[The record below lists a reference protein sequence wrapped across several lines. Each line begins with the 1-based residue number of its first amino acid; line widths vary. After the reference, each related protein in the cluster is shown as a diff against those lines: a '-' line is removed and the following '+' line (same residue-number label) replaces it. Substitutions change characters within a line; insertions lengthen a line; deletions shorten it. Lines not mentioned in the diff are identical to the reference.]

1 MPKVKSEP
9 VEAAESGAQSVAK
22 PTADEMT
29 DSVAAAA
36 DVAEPAAEV
45 AEPKVV
51 AEPAAEPEVAE
62 PAAATEVAEPA
73 AEPEVAEPA
82 AATEVAEPA
91 AATEDAQPSA
101 AAEPAEDSAPVL
113 EAEEVEEAPETPAV
127 EDSAVEDSAVED
139 SAVEDSAVEDSAV
152 ERVAAVPAPRRR
164 VSRRTLVTAGL
175 AVLLAALWGVGGWLF
190 VHNRGTGQLA
200 DHNAAALAAA
210 QKVATDLTSIT
221 AQNAQTQIQS
231 LTAESTGGFRDQIS
245 TYASA
250 LQAILQQAQAGSRGT
265 VSAGGIERIDATT
278 ASALVTV
285 SAVVSNSKL
294 PSGQPVSYRLGV
306 QLQREGDQ
314 WLASNVNFVP

>member
-9 VEAAESGAQSVAK
+9 VEAAESGPQSVAK

-62 PAAATEVAEPA
+62 PAAATE
-73 AEPEVAEPA
+73 
-82 AATEVAEPA
+82 
-91 AATEDAQPSA
+91 DAQPSA

-113 EAEEVEEAPETPAV
+113 EAEEVEEAPETP
-127 EDSAVEDSAVED
+127 AVED

-190 VHNRGTGQLA
+190 VHNRGAGQLA